1 MPPTPSSPP
10 PNLAARFAGTCGS
23 CGKRYDVGERIAKD
37 ATTGKWAHAWCL
49 HGDLFRSGS
58 AVAASSSPDGARC
71 AATTKA
77 GRPCANAPQKG
88 ERYCGPHLDT
98 PARTPS
104 PAPSPSPLPARHE
117 TVAERA
123 EREGW
128 EPF

>member
-1 MPPTPSSPP
+1 MPSSPASPP

-23 CGKRYDVGERIAKD
+23 CGQRYDVGERIAKD
-37 ATTGKWAHAWCL
+37 ASTGKWAHAWCL
-49 HGDLFRSGS
+49 HGNLFRTGG
-58 AVAASSSPDGARC
+58 ASSPADGARC

-77 GRPCANAPQKG
+77 GKPCANAPQKG
-88 ERYCGPHLDT
+88 ERYCGPHLDVAARP
-98 PARTPS
+98 PAA
-104 PAPSPSPLPARHE
+104 PAPTRHE

>member
-10 PNLAARFAGTCGS
+10 PNLAAKFAGTCGS

-37 ATTGKWAHAWCL
+37 GAAGTWAHAWCL
-49 HGDLFRSGS
+49 HGNLFRGGG
-58 AVAASSSPDGARC
+58 ASTGAGGAARC

-77 GRPCANAPQKG
+77 GKPCANAPQKG

-98 PARTPS
+98 AAR
-104 PAPSPSPLPARHE
+104 APSPSPSPSPRE

-123 EREGW
+123 AREGW

>member
-1 MPPTPSSPP
+1 MPPNPASPP
-10 PNLAARFAGTCGS
+10 PNLAAKFAGTCGS

-37 ATTGKWAHAWCL
+37 ESTGKWAHAWCL
-49 HGDLFRSGS
+49 HGDLFRAGSGS
-58 AVAASSSPDGARC
+58 AGSVDGTRC

-77 GRPCANAPQKG
+77 GKPCANAPQKG
-88 ERYCGPHLDT
+88 ERYCGPHLDAV
-98 PARTPS
+98 ARTPS
-104 PAPSPSPLPARHE
+104 ATSAPPPPHE